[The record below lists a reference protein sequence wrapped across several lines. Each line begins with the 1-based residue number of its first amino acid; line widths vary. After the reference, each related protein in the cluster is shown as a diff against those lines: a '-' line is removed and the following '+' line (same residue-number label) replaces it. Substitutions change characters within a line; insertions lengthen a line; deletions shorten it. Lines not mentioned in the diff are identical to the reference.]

1 MSLKPL
7 KVSEQKKK
15 QEKINAKMQK
25 REKEKL
31 DVLPPYMYIISEG
44 TKTEPNYIRGLA
56 DRINT
61 KFAAFSSGKRIVI
74 KGTGRNTRG
83 LLNYAR
89 KQVEKEF
96 PQAEVVW
103 LMYDKDDFP
112 LDNFDNTQYS
122 AEGRADRR
130 KYRVAWSNEC
140 IELWFVLHFQELTV
154 NNGRTH
160 YQEILKQKCDYEK
173 NREDLYHL
181 LEDRTAIAIRRA
193 RQLYVSYKDEIPPSR
208 RCPAT
213 RVYELVEEL
222 QNYL

>member
-7 KVSEQKKK
+7 KVSEQKKNQK
-15 QEKINAKMQK
+15 KINEKMK
-25 REKEKL
+25 KKKKEPL
-31 DVLPPYMYIISEG
+31 EILPPYMYIISEG
-44 TKTEPNYIRGLA
+44 TKTEPNYIHGIVDL
-56 DRINT
+56 INV
-61 KFAAFSSGKRIVI
+61 KFSSFSSGKRILV
-74 KGTGRNTRG
+74 KGTGKNTRG

-89 KQVEKEF
+89 KQVENEF

-122 AEGRADRR
+122 AEGRTDHR

-154 NNGRTH
+154 NSGRAH

-173 NREDLYHL
+173 NKEGMYAILKDKT
-181 LEDRTAIAIRRA
+181 DIAIRRA
-193 RQLYVSYKDEIPPSR
+193 KKQYESYENEPPSR

-222 QNYL
+222 QSYL